1 METPSRKNGLVG
13 YIVSLSVIALIAY
26 FSYSAI
32 QGPSG
37 LVSLF
42 KYQAQE
48 ARLQED
54 LNALQLERQAAK
66 NRTRRMSDRFLD
78 LDLLDEQT
86 RKVLGYARGDEVILR

>member
-1 METPSRKNGLVG
+1 METVNRKSGLVG

-48 ARLQED
+48 SRLQED

-78 LDLLDEQT
+78 LDLLDEQA
-86 RKVLGYARGDEVILR
+86 RKVLGYARGDETILR

>member
-1 METPSRKNGLVG
+1 MEPTDRKSGLVG
-13 YIVSLSVIALIAY
+13 YIVSLTVIALIAY
-26 FSYSAI
+26 FSYAAI

-48 ARLQED
+48 ARLQDD
-54 LNALQLERQAAK
+54 LAALQSERLAEK

-86 RKVLGYARGDEVILR
+86 RKVLGYARGDEIILQ